1 MSLVS
6 MCIIS
11 LIFTYLQQTIHEMK
25 WTKMKNTAFRRNV
38 RSSDS
43 DTDDLATEQGI
54 KEATPS
60 VFVSQSAACI
70 KQVKILMC
78 LPSNS

>member
-25 WTKMKNTAFRRNV
+25 WTKMKNTAYRRNV
-38 RSSDS
+38 RNS